1 MTHSPSDNS
10 AKGGWLDVIERQ
22 GNRLPAP
29 ALLFMWL
36 CLGLILLSA
45 LSAALGLEASLP
57 GDEGSAEQKI
67 VARSLLSGEGIRWML
82 THTVENFVSFAPVGS
97 VLVAILGLGI
107 AEQSGLLRLLLE
119 RLVAVTP
126 RLLLSWV
133 VVFAGIVSNLAMDAG
148 YVVLIPL
155 AGLLFAAAGRPPLA
169 GIAAAF
175 AGVSAGYS
183 ANLLLGPVDAILAG
197 MSTEAV
203 ALVDEDYT
211 VGMAGNYYFAAA
223 STLVLSLIATLV
235 TERWVMPHLAAQ
247 SDEPSG
253 HAREAS
259 KPGLAPLHAGA
270 RQGLWAL
277 AVWTLVFGLALLWAS
292 VPQAGLLR
300 DPQAP
305 GLINSALVQGVV
317 VLLALYFAVAGW
329 LFGRISGSFQS
340 GRDLIAAMETTMGT
354 MAGYLV
360 LMFFAAQFVNY
371 FAWSQL
377 GSLLAALGAQTLG
390 GWALPSSLLLVVF
403 VLLAAFVNLFVGSAS
418 AKWGLLAPVFVP
430 MLYLLGISPEA
441 SQMAYRIGDSSTNI
455 ITPLMPYFGVVVAFA
470 QRYRPELGI
479 GTLVAMMLPYSL
491 AFLVSWTALLLLW
504 FFLGWPLGPGAP
516 MLLP

>member
-1 MTHSPSDNS
+1 MTPSSPG
-10 AKGGWLDVIERQ
+10 ARAETGWLDFIERQ
-22 GNRLPAP
+22 GNRLPPP

-36 CLGLILLSA
+36 CLALILLSA

-57 GDEGSAEQKI
+57 SEQGGAERRI
-67 VARSLLSGEGIRWML
+67 AARSLLSGEGIRWIL
-82 THTVENFVSFAPVGS
+82 THTVENFVGFAPVGS

-133 VVFAGIVSNLAMDAG
+133 VVFAGIMSNLALDAG

-203 ALVDEDYT
+203 ALVADDYT
-211 VGMAGNYYFAAA
+211 VSVAGNYYFAAA
-223 STLVLSLIATLV
+223 STLVLSLVATLV

-247 SDEPSG
+247 AREPSNQ
-253 HAREAS
+253 ARTPETAQA
-259 KPGLAPLHAGA
+259 PVLAGV
-270 RQGLWAL
+270 RRGLWAL
-277 AVWTLVFGLALLWAS
+277 AAWTLVFGLVLFWAS
-292 VPQAGLLR
+292 VPESGLLR
-300 DPQAP
+300 DPGAP

-340 GRDLIAAMETTMGT
+340 GRDVIAAMETTMST

-377 GSLLAALGAQTLG
+377 GSLLAALGAQTLS

-403 VLLAAFVNLFVGSAS
+403 VLLAAFINLFVGSAS

-441 SQMAYRIGDSSTNI
+441 AQMAYRIGDSSTNI

-491 AFLVSWTALLLLW
+491 AFLVSWTGLLLAW
-504 FFLGWPLGPGAP
+504 FFLGWSLGPGAP